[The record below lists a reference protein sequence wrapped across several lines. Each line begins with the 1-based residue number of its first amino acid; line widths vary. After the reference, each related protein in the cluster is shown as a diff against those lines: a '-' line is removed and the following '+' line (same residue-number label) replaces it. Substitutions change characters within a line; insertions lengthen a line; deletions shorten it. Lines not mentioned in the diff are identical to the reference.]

1 MKSIEIPAVH
11 IGQLTLPAI
20 AQELKSQ
27 GRPTCI
33 DVVNWAKYGYKP
45 MVNLYLGHSSSRLW
59 CLFNVCEQHVLAR
72 NTVTNSN
79 VWEDSCV
86 EIFIADQ
93 DGRHYYNFEINCIGT
108 ALAARRC
115 SQDVFQLL
123 TPSQVQ
129 SIVRLGSLPP
139 SPSTSMGR
147 RCRGNWPWG
156 CHSHYWGSTL
166 CRQCCGATSTSAA
179 TTLCSPTT

>member
-20 AQELKSQ
+20 TQELKSQ

-45 MVNLYLGHSSSRLW
+45 MVNLYLGHSSSHLW

-108 ALAARRC
+108 ALAARRLRHGAAAKTC
-115 SQDVFQLL
+115 S
-123 TPSQVQ
+123 SCW
-129 SIVRLGSLPP
+129 PP
-139 SPSTSMGR
+139 LK
-147 RCRGNWPWG
+147 CK
-156 CHSHYWGSTL
+156 
-166 CRQCCGATSTSAA
+166 A
-179 TTLCSPTT
+179 